1 MDFDFTP
8 EQIALRDSARQYL
21 SEKCTSQF
29 VRTMFD
35 DPIGYSKPMWKE
47 MADLGWLGLTFPEE
61 NNGLGL
67 GMVELALMLEE
78 MARADFP
85 GPYFES
91 ILLVGSTLTVAGD
104 KAQKEK
110 YLNRIAN
117 GDLIATMGVLEE
129 DVDWTPDS
137 IQLEAQ
143 PGGGGFVLNGVKR
156 FVPFGQAS
164 DVMLVP
170 ARTSS
175 NADPSHGISLFLV
188 DMKAKGVQVSPM
200 ANIDL
205 TSKASQIQFNNVI
218 APEENLIGEFDSG
231 WRILKDILQKASV
244 GASAE
249 MLGCARKSMEMS
261 VEYAKIREAFGQ
273 KIGQF
278 QAIKHKLAEMLVEV
292 ESSHSAVYYAAWAQD
307 AQSEDAALAAS
318 VAKAYVGDAARKV
331 CGEAIQVH
339 GGIGFTWEYD
349 LHFWFKR
356 AKYLEPM
363 YGDAEEHREH
373 AMRILEQA

>member
-1 MDFDFTP
+1 MDFDFTQ
-8 EQIALRDSARQYL
+8 EQIALRDSAREFL
-21 SEKCTSQF
+21 SERCTSQF

-35 DPIGYSKPMWKE
+35 DPTGYNKPMWKE

-78 MARADFP
+78 IARAAFP
-85 GPYFES
+85 GPFFAS
-91 ILLVGSTLTVAGD
+91 VLLAGSALKAAGD
-104 KAQKEK
+104 KTQREK
-110 YLNRIAN
+110 YLNRIAS

-129 DVDWTPDS
+129 STDWTPES
-137 IQLEAQ
+137 IQLTAK
-143 PGGGGFVLNGVKR
+143 PGGGGFVLNGMKR
-156 FVPFGQAS
+156 FVPFAS
-164 DVMLVP
+164 AADVMLVP
-170 ARTSS
+170 GRTSS
-175 NADPSHGISLFLV
+175 HADPSNGISLFLV
-188 DMKAKGVQVSPM
+188 DAKAKGIVVSPM
-200 ANIDL
+200 MDFDL
-205 TSKASQIQFNNVI
+205 TSKAAQVQFNNVVV
-218 APEENLIGEFDSG
+218 PEENVVGDLDNAWHIVKGV
-231 WRILKDILQKASV
+231 LQKAAV

-249 MLGCARKSMEMS
+249 MLGCARKCMEMS
-261 VEYAKIREAFGQ
+261 VEYAKVREAFGQ

-339 GGIGFTWEYD
+339 GGIGFTWEFD
-349 LHFWFKR
+349 LHLWFKR
-356 AKYLEPM
+356 AKYFEPM
-363 YGDAEEHREH
+363 YGDAEFHRE
-373 AMRILEQA
+373 QAARVLAR